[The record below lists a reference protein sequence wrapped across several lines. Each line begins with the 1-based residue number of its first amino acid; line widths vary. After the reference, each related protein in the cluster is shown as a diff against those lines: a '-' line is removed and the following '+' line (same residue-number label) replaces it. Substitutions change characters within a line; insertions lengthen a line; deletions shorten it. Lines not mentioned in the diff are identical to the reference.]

1 MRVMLM
7 REGGLRISRLQ
18 TGEEK
23 GEEKGE
29 ESPQIMIRRGQV
41 GKKLPWKIFVGQMKV
56 GERVG
61 EL

>member
-23 GEEKGE
+23 GEEP
-29 ESPQIMIRRGQV
+29 PQIMIRRGQV
-41 GKKLPWKIFVGQMKV
+41 GKKLHWKLFVGQMKV
-56 GERVG
+56 GERAG
-61 EL
+61 KL